1 MALTIDS
8 QTTEAISLEEYQ
20 EYVTS
25 HVNVRDL
32 DSVCSSA
39 DKLKALANNR
49 TFLIEH
55 FNQSLRDW
63 RNFQLAN
70 SYTAQT
76 LLLGGGPDFVIRANI
91 WTPVTNDASLRAE
104 QKRLFVYDVPHDHNF
119 SFLTVGYF
127 GPGYE
132 TTIYEY
138 DPKRVTGKIGE
149 KVELRFLE
157 TTTLPAGKMMLYRM
171 SRDVHTQNYPENF
184 SISLNLLLAPP
195 ETNQR
200 EQFLFDLES
209 SRIAQY
215 ARNTASTRLMMCRAA
230 RYIGDSRTATLLD
243 ELASRHSSARVR
255 LTATESLA
263 MLEPSCGNRIW
274 GRAAADE
281 SPLVREYA
289 VKQLERDAVAG
300 PVS

>member
-8 QTTEAISLEEYQ
+8 QTTEVISLEDYREH
-20 EYVTS
+20 VI
-25 HVNVRDL
+25 HRVNVRDL
-32 DSVCSSA
+32 DSVCASA
-39 DKLKALANNR
+39 SKLRALANNK

-63 RNFQLAN
+63 RNFQVAN

-76 LLLGGGPDFVIRANI
+76 LILGSGPDFVIRANI
-91 WTPVTNDASLRAE
+91 WTPPTEDTNLRNE
-104 QKRLFVYDVPHDHNF
+104 QKNLFVYDVPHDHNF
-119 SFLTVGYF
+119 SFLTIGYF

-138 DPKRVTGKIGE
+138 DPKSVTGKIGE
-149 KVELRFLE
+149 KVDLRFLE
-157 TTTLPAGKMMLYRM
+157 TTTLPTGKMMLYRM
-171 SRDVHTQNYPENF
+171 SRDIHSQNYPTSL

-215 ARNTASTRLMMCRAA
+215 ARNSASTRLTMCRIA
-230 RYIGDSRTATLLD
+230 RHIGDARTASLLD
-243 ELASRHSSARVR
+243 ELSRKHGSPRVR
-255 LTATESLA
+255 TRR
-263 MLEPSCGNRIW
+263 C
-274 GRAAADE
+274 
-281 SPLVREYA
+281 
-289 VKQLERDAVAG
+289 
-300 PVS
+300 

>member
-8 QTTEAISLEEYQ
+8 QTTNVSSLEEYQ
-20 EYVTS
+20 EYVTNR
-25 HVNVRDL
+25 VNVRDL

-39 DKLKALANNR
+39 DQLKALANNK

-55 FNQSLRDW
+55 FNRSLRDW

-76 LLLGGGPDFVIRANI
+76 LLLGSGPDFVIRANI
-91 WTPVTNDASLRAE
+91 WTPLTNDASLRAE

-138 DPKRVTGKIGE
+138 DPGRVTGKIGE
-149 KVELRFLE
+149 KVDLRFLE

-215 ARNTASTRLMMCRAA
+215 ARNTASTRLMMCRVA
-230 RYIGDSRTATLLD
+230 RYIGNARTATLLD
-243 ELASRHSSARVR
+243 ELASGHSSARVR

-263 MLEPSCGNRIW
+263 MLEPSSGSRIW
-274 GRAAADE
+274 SRATEDE
-281 SPLVREYA
+281 SPVVREYA
-289 VKQLERDAVAG
+289 VKQLERNTMSG
-300 PVS
+300 LIS

>member
-1 MALTIDS
+1 MALTIDG
-8 QTTEAISLEEYQ
+8 QTTEVISLEEYR
-20 EYVTS
+20 EYVGS
-25 HVNVRDL
+25 HVDVRDL
-32 DSVCSSA
+32 DSVCNSA
-39 DKLKALANNR
+39 DKLKALANNK

-76 LLLGGGPDFVIRANI
+76 LLLGAGPDFIIRANI
-91 WTPVTNDASLRAE
+91 WTPPPADPELRAT

-138 DPKRVTGKIGE
+138 DPKRVAGEIGE

-157 TTTLPAGKMMLYRM
+157 RTTLPVGKMMLYRM
-171 SRDVHTQNYPENF
+171 SRDVHSQEYPERL

-200 EQFLFDLES
+200 EQFLFDLKS

-215 ARNTASTRLMMCRAA
+215 ARNTASTRLTMCRVA

-243 ELASRHSSARVR
+243 ELSCKHSSARVR
-255 LTATESLA
+255 LTAAESLSI
-263 MLEPSCGNRIW
+263 LEPSSGKFIW
-274 GRAAADE
+274 GRAADDD
-281 SPLVREYA
+281 SPLVREHA
-289 VKQLERDAVAG
+289 IKQLER
-300 PVS
+300 